1 MANVIIGIHGLGNK
15 PPKKVLE
22 EWWLL
27 SMAEGLEKKKIIARS
42 AHFEIAFWADIIHK
56 QSLDP
61 EEKDPES
68 PLFIDEKYETAPED
82 FVPED
87 ISTRKRIVDFLG
99 PQMNR
104 IFLNDDLTLNYSFIT
119 DAVIS
124 RYFNDLEEYYT
135 GTITTANNAIVR
147 TAYVIRERLYELL
160 QKHRNDKIM
169 LLSHSMGSVIAF
181 DVLTFLAREIKV
193 NTLVTMGSPLGLP
206 VVISRI
212 AAEQKQR
219 GIYKGRI
226 ATPPGVVE
234 NWYNFSDI
242 LDKVAFNYRLSD
254 YYNENEAGVK
264 PVDFLVV
271 NDYEANGVRNPHKS
285 FGYLR
290 TPEFAEILN
299 TFLLTEKLSARE
311 KLAKKVAFLKEGLRS
326 KLKGIKK
333 K

>member
-104 IFLNDDLTLNYSFIT
+104 IFLNDDLTLNSSFIT

-299 TFLLTEKLSARE
+299 TFLLTEKLSTRE

>member
-15 PPKKVLE
+15 PPKKILE

-27 SMAEGLEKKKIIARS
+27 SMKEALEKKKSLTRS
-42 AHFEIAFWADIIHK
+42 AHFEIAYWADIIHK

>member
-22 EWWLL
+22 NWWLL
-27 SMAEGLEKKKIIARS
+27 SMTEGLEKKKILTRS
-42 AHFEIAFWADIIHK
+42 AHFEVAYWADIIHR

-68 PLFIDEKYETAPED
+68 PLFIDEKYEAAPLD

-104 IFLNDDLTLNYSFIT
+104 IFLNEDLTLNYSFIT

-124 RYFNDLEEYYT
+124 RYFNDLEAYYN
-135 GTITTANNAIVR
+135 GTITTDNNAIYR
-147 TAYVIRERLYELL
+147 TAYVIRQRLYEVL

-169 LLSHSMGSVIAF
+169 LISHSMGSVIAF
-181 DVLTFLAREIKV
+181 DVLTFLARDIRI

-206 VVISRI
+206 VVISKI

-219 GIYKGRI
+219 GIYEGRVT
-226 ATPPGVVE
+226 TPPGVVG

-254 YYNENEAGVK
+254 YFNENEAGVR

-271 NDYEANGVRNPHKS
+271 NDYEAHGIRNPHKS

-290 TPEFAEILN
+290 TPEFTEILN
-299 TFLLTEKLSARE
+299 TFLLTEKLSARA
-311 KLAKKVAFLKEGLRS
+311 KLARKVESMKEGLRS
-326 KLKGIKK
+326 KIKRIRK

>member
-15 PPKKVLE
+15 PPKKILE
-22 EWWLL
+22 DWWML
-27 SMAEGLEKKKIIARS
+27 SMTEGLEKKKIIARS
-42 AHFEIAFWADIIHK
+42 AHFEIAYWADIIHK

-61 EEKDPES
+61 DEKDPES
-68 PLFIDEKYETAPED
+68 PLFVDEKYETAPRN

-99 PQMNR
+99 RQMNR

-124 RYFNDLEEYYT
+124 RYFNDLEEYYS
-135 GTITTANNAIVR
+135 GTITTANNAVYR
-147 TAYVIRERLYELL
+147 TAYVIRERLFDLL

-169 LLSHSMGSVIAF
+169 LISHSMGTLIAF
-181 DVLTFLAREIKV
+181 DVMTFLARDIKI
-193 NTLVTMGSPLGLP
+193 NTFVTMGSPLGLP

-219 GIYKGRI
+219 GIYKGRVT
-226 ATPPGVVE
+226 TPPGVVE

-254 YYNENEAGVK
+254 YFNENETGVR
-264 PVDFLVV
+264 PVDLLVV
-271 NDYEANGVRNPHKS
+271 NDYETAGVRNPHKS

-299 TFLLTEKLSARE
+299 AFLLTGKLSARE
-311 KLAKKVAFLKEGLRS
+311 KFVRKVARLKEGLRS
-326 KLKGIKK
+326 RIKDIGK
-333 K
+333 R

>member
-299 TFLLTEKLSARE
+299 TFLLTEKLSTRE

>member
-15 PPKKVLE
+15 PPKKILE
-22 EWWLL
+22 DWWML
-27 SMAEGLEKKKIIARS
+27 SMAEGFGKKNLKVRS
-42 AHFEIAFWADIIHK
+42 ANFEMAYWADIIHK

-61 EEKDPES
+61 EEMDPIS
-68 PLFIDEKYETAPED
+68 PAFIDEKYEAASRD

-99 PQMNR
+99 RQMNR

-124 RYFNDLEEYYT
+124 RYFNDLEEYYS
-135 GTITTANNAIVR
+135 GTITTVNNAIYR
-147 TAYVIRERLYELL
+147 TAYLIRGRLFDLL

-181 DVLTFLAREIKV
+181 DVLTFLARDIKI
-193 NTLVTMGSPLGLP
+193 NTFVTMGSPLGLP

-219 GIYKGRI
+219 GIYKGRVT
-226 ATPPGVVE
+226 TPPGVVG

-254 YYNENEAGVK
+254 YFNENEAGVR

-271 NDYEANGVRNPHKS
+271 NDYETNGVRNPHKS

-299 TFLLTEKLSARE
+299 AFLATEKLSARK
-311 KLAKKVAFLKEGLRS
+311 KLARKVSDLREGLRS
-326 KLKGIKK
+326 KIRSIRRK
-333 K
+333 

>member
-68 PLFIDEKYETAPED
+68 PLFIDEKYETAPQD
-82 FVPED
+82 FIPED

>member
-42 AHFEIAFWADIIHK
+42 AHFEIAFWADIIPK